1 MSNGGKE
8 KEEEYRG
15 GRERSSDRSD
25 EREVSRR
32 EGRSRSRSRE
42 RSRKSPFYTSDRR
55 EKSQWQC

>member
-15 GRERSSDRSD
+15 RERHSARSD
-25 EREVSRR
+25 DREVSQR